1 VTIEAL
7 PSPTLRPAPCTR
19 LLVILPTYNEERS
32 VGRVVDEVRRCLP
45 SADVLVVDDG
55 STDGSADVARAAGA
69 SVLRLPYNLGV
80 GGAMRAGY
88 KYAAR
93 SEYDVA
99 VQVDADGQ
107 HDPSEVPALLAAL
120 AHADV
125 VVGAR
130 FAGRGDYRVRGP
142 RRWAMTALAWS
153 VSRHAGTPLT
163 DVTSGF
169 RACNARAMR
178 LFGEHYPVEYLGDT
192 VEALLIARL
201 AGLRIRQVP
210 VQMRIREEGVASQTA
225 VRASLYLGRAVL
237 AMAVTG
243 MRSDRHLLAR
253 PAALALGASA

>member
-1 VTIEAL
+1 MTVEAL
-7 PSPTLRPAPCTR
+7 SLPVQRSAPSTR

-32 VGRVVDEVRRCLP
+32 VGRVVDEVRTWLP

-69 SVLRLPYNLGV
+69 CVLRLPYNLGV

-88 KYAAR
+88 KYATR
-93 SEYDVA
+93 MEYDVT
-99 VQVDADGQ
+99 VQVDSDGQ

-120 AHADV
+120 EHADV

-130 FAGRGDYRVRGP
+130 FAGRGDYCVRGP
-142 RRWAMTALAWS
+142 RRWAMSALAWS
-153 VSRHAGTPLT
+153 VSRQAGTALT

-169 RACNARAMR
+169 RACNARATR
-178 LFGEHYPVEYLGDT
+178 LFAQHYPVEYLGDT
-192 VEALLIARL
+192 VEALLIAHL
-201 AGLRIRQVP
+201 AGLQIRQVP

-225 VRASLYLGRAVL
+225 LRASLYLGRAVL

-243 MRSDRHLLAR
+243 MRTDRHLLTR
-253 PAALALGASA
+253 PAALALGAGV